1 MKILFITL
9 TIISCIALLPSSI
22 SATFG
27 SNTTPTSAVCDTITP
42 TRSNGAGDVQ
52 IVVDSSITKLEKSM
66 RGFRDIKGFRVQ
78 IYLGTAEAVKNERNK
93 YLALGLPYSAY
104 MKQVVPEYSLVIG
117 DFATRMELE
126 KHLQTIHQHYP
137 KAFAV
142 NDMIEIKI
150 KK

>member
-1 MKILFITL
+1 MKISIVALIL
-9 TIISCIALLPSSI
+9 ISCVAALPSTV
-22 SATFG
+22 SAKLRSVREG
-27 SNTTPTSAVCDTITP
+27 SSLMCDTIAP
-42 TRSNGAGDVQ
+42 AGEVQ

-78 IYLGTAEAVKNERNK
+78 IFLGTAEAVKNERNK

-117 DFATRMELE
+117 DFSTRMELE
-126 KHLQTIHQHYP
+126 KHLQTIQQHYP

-142 NDMIEIKI
+142 NDMIEIKM

>member
-1 MKILFITL
+1 MKFSIVALIL
-9 TIISCIALLPSSI
+9 ISCVAALPSTV
-22 SATFG
+22 SAKMG
-27 SNTTPTSAVCDTITP
+27 SVREGSTLMCDTIAP
-42 TRSNGAGDVQ
+42 VGEVQ

-66 RGFRDIKGFRVQ
+66 RGVRDIKGFRVQ
-78 IYLGTAEAVKNERNK
+78 IFLGTAEAVKNERNK
-93 YLALGLPYSAY
+93 YLSLGLPYSAY

-126 KHLQTIHQHYP
+126 KHLQTIQQHYP

-142 NDMIEIKI
+142 NDMIEIKM